1 MGSLDTDYHDEY
13 IFCGN
18 GKNNCDKKGQTTKT
32 PMPGAQ
38 IYLALKLACLHSYKK
53 KIMTDCIIY
62 AQLKFISHNSRHWE
76 VCDQGTSRL
85 DVQ

>member
-18 GKNNCDKKGQTTKT
+18 GKNNCDKKCQTTNT

-38 IYLALKLACLHSYKK
+38 IYLVPKLACLHNYKK
-53 KIMTDCIIY
+53 LSQT
-62 AQLKFISHNSRHWE
+62 A
-76 VCDQGTSRL
+76 
-85 DVQ
+85 

>member
-38 IYLALKLACLHSYKK
+38 IYLVPKLGCWHSYK
-53 KIMTDCIIY
+53 
-62 AQLKFISHNSRHWE
+62 
-76 VCDQGTSRL
+76 
-85 DVQ
+85 